1 MAHGP
6 RGNPVGP
13 APTLPRA
20 QEDTGDIPTPET
32 VAVRIVPGVGAYIR
46 WSHIGSALR
55 GTRIMTIRTRRTR
68 RTRRTN
74 TTLVATAG
82 TVLLVAALSGCGS
95 ADAEDAPAEH
105 KSFAFSGKA
114 LSIDAENSTL
124 SLVPAD
130 VEQIEVTRRV
140 DGWVVLGSG
149 PDPVWKLE
157 GDTLRL
163 EVKCRAMISNCEA
176 HHEVKVPRGLALT
189 VEGDNGKVSATG
201 FTTPLKISA
210 DNGGVDV
217 RDVSGPLE
225 LNSDNGSVEAQR
237 ISGSSVVARSD
248 NGSVQL
254 GFTRVPDLV
263 DTVSDN
269 GSISIDLPAGKSAY
283 AVSAQADNGE
293 VSVDV
298 PRSDTSGHVV
308 KARSDNGEVTVR
320 SAN

>member
-1 MAHGP
+1 
-6 RGNPVGP
+6 
-13 APTLPRA
+13 
-20 QEDTGDIPTPET
+20 
-32 VAVRIVPGVGAYIR
+32 
-46 WSHIGSALR
+46 
-55 GTRIMTIRTRRTR
+55 MTIRTRRIDA
-68 RTRRTN
+68 
-74 TTLVATAG
+74 LVATAG

-95 ADAEDAPAEH
+95 TDAEDAPAEH

-114 LSIDAENSTL
+114 LTIDAENSTL
-124 SLVPAD
+124 DLVSAD
-130 VEQIEVTRRV
+130 VEQLEVTRRV

-157 GDTLRL
+157 GDELRL

-176 HHEVKVPRGLALT
+176 HHQVKVPRGLALT
-189 VEGDNGKVSATG
+189 VQGDNGKVTAAG
-201 FTTPLKISA
+201 FASPLKISA
-210 DNGGVDV
+210 DNGGVNV

-225 LNSDNGSVEAQR
+225 LHADNGSIEAER
-237 ISGSSVVARSD
+237 VSGNSVIARSD

-254 GFTRVPDLV
+254 GFARVPDLV

-269 GSISIDLPAGKSAY
+269 GSISIVLPAGKNAY
-283 AVSAQADNGE
+283 AVSAEADNGD

-298 PRSDTSGHVV
+298 PRSETSEHVV

>member
-1 MAHGP
+1 
-6 RGNPVGP
+6 
-13 APTLPRA
+13 
-20 QEDTGDIPTPET
+20 
-32 VAVRIVPGVGAYIR
+32 
-46 WSHIGSALR
+46 
-55 GTRIMTIRTRRTR
+55 MTIRTRRTAA
-68 RTRRTN
+68 
-74 TTLVATAG
+74 LVATAG

-95 ADAEDAPAEH
+95 ADAEDAAAEH

-114 LSIDAENSTL
+114 LTIDAENSTL
-124 SLVPAD
+124 DLVPAD

-157 GDTLRL
+157 GDELRL
-163 EVKCRAMISNCEA
+163 QVKCRAVVSNCEA

-189 VEGDNGKVSATG
+189 VQGDNGEVTAAG
-201 FTTPLKISA
+201 FTAPLTISA
-210 DNGGVDV
+210 DNGGVTV
-217 RDVSGPLE
+217 RDASGPLK
-225 LNSDNGSVEAQR
+225 LSADNGSIEAER
-237 ISGSSVVARSD
+237 VSGSSVIARSD

-269 GSISIDLPAGKSAY
+269 GSISIDLPAGKSVY
-283 AVSAQADNGE
+283 AVSAEADNGD

-298 PRSDTSGHVV
+298 PRSESSEHVV

>member
-1 MAHGP
+1 MA
-6 RGNPVGP
+6 
-13 APTLPRA
+13 
-20 QEDTGDIPTPET
+20 
-32 VAVRIVPGVGAYIR
+32 
-46 WSHIGSALR
+46 
-55 GTRIMTIRTRRTR
+55 IRTRRTDA
-68 RTRRTN
+68 
-74 TTLVATAG
+74 LVAVAG
-82 TVLLVAALSGCGS
+82 TALLVAALSGCGS
-95 ADAEDAPAEH
+95 ANAEDSPAEH

-114 LSIDAENSTL
+114 LTIEAGNSTL
-124 SLVPAD
+124 DLVPAD

-149 PDPVWKLE
+149 PDPAWRLE
-157 GDTLRL
+157 GDTLTL
-163 EVKCRAMISNCEA
+163 EVKCKAMISNCEA
-176 HHEVKVPRGLALT
+176 HHEVKVPRGLSLA
-189 VEGDNGKVSATG
+189 VEGDNGEVTATG

-210 DNGGVDV
+210 DNGGVAV

-225 LNSDNGSVEAQR
+225 LHADNGSIEAER
-237 ISGSSVVARSD
+237 ISGRSVIARSD

-269 GSISIDLPAGKSAY
+269 GSISVDLPAGKNTY
-283 AVSAQADNGE
+283 AVSAEADNGD

-298 PRSDTSGHVV
+298 PRSDSSEHVV

>member
-1 MAHGP
+1 
-6 RGNPVGP
+6 
-13 APTLPRA
+13 
-20 QEDTGDIPTPET
+20 
-32 VAVRIVPGVGAYIR
+32 
-46 WSHIGSALR
+46 
-55 GTRIMTIRTRRTR
+55 MTIRTRRTDA
-68 RTRRTN
+68 
-74 TTLVATAG
+74 LVATAG

-95 ADAEDAPAEH
+95 ADAEDAAAEH

-114 LSIDAENSTL
+114 LTIDAENSTL
-124 SLVPAD
+124 DLVPAD

-157 GDTLRL
+157 GDELRL
-163 EVKCRAMISNCEA
+163 QVKCRAVVSNCEA

-189 VEGDNGKVSATG
+189 VQGDNGEVTAAG
-201 FTTPLKISA
+201 FTAPLTLSA
-210 DNGGVDV
+210 DNGRVTV
-217 RDVSGPLE
+217 RDASGPLK
-225 LNSDNGSVEAQR
+225 LSADNGSIEAER
-237 ISGSSVVARSD
+237 VSGSSVIARSD

-269 GSISIDLPAGKSAY
+269 GSISIDLPAGKSVY
-283 AVSAQADNGE
+283 AVSAEADNGD

-298 PRSDTSGHVV
+298 PRSESSEHVV

>member
-1 MAHGP
+1 
-6 RGNPVGP
+6 
-13 APTLPRA
+13 
-20 QEDTGDIPTPET
+20 
-32 VAVRIVPGVGAYIR
+32 
-46 WSHIGSALR
+46 
-55 GTRIMTIRTRRTR
+55 MTIRIRRTDA
-68 RTRRTN
+68 
-74 TTLVATAG
+74 LVATAG

-95 ADAEDAPAEH
+95 ADAEDAAAEH

-114 LSIDAENSTL
+114 LTIDAENSTL
-124 SLVPAD
+124 DLVPAD

-157 GDTLRL
+157 GDELRL
-163 EVKCRAMISNCEA
+163 QVKCRAVVSNCEA

-189 VEGDNGKVSATG
+189 VQGDNGEVTAAG
-201 FTTPLKISA
+201 FTAPLTISA
-210 DNGGVDV
+210 DNGGVTV
-217 RDVSGPLE
+217 RDASGPLK
-225 LNSDNGSVEAQR
+225 LSADNGSIEAER
-237 ISGSSVVARSD
+237 VSGSSVIARSD

-269 GSISIDLPAGKSAY
+269 GSISIDLPAGKSVY
-283 AVSAQADNGE
+283 AVSAEADNGD

-298 PRSDTSGHVV
+298 PRSESSEHVV

>member
-1 MAHGP
+1 
-6 RGNPVGP
+6 
-13 APTLPRA
+13 
-20 QEDTGDIPTPET
+20 
-32 VAVRIVPGVGAYIR
+32 
-46 WSHIGSALR
+46 
-55 GTRIMTIRTRRTR
+55 MTIRTRRTDA
-68 RTRRTN
+68 
-74 TTLVATAG
+74 LVATAG

-95 ADAEDAPAEH
+95 TDAEDAAAEH

-114 LSIDAENSTL
+114 LTIDAENSTL
-124 SLVPAD
+124 DLVPAD

-157 GDTLRL
+157 GDELRL
-163 EVKCRAMISNCEA
+163 QVKCRAVVSNCEA

-189 VEGDNGKVSATG
+189 VQGDNGEVTAAG
-201 FTTPLKISA
+201 FTAPLTISA
-210 DNGGVDV
+210 DNGGVTV
-217 RDVSGPLE
+217 RDASGPLK
-225 LNSDNGSVEAQR
+225 LSADNGSIEAER
-237 ISGSSVVARSD
+237 VSGSSVIARSD

-269 GSISIDLPAGKSAY
+269 GSISIDLPGGKSVY
-283 AVSAQADNGE
+283 AVSAEADNGD

-298 PRSDTSGHVV
+298 PRSESSEHVV